1 MISMQALIRQAWH
14 APRSKQRTTL
24 VHTITETAAGVP
36 LFAVELANAADAK
49 TLSLSLLVAVH
60 SRLDKL
66 HLDGTVLRLVAQA
79 ESHMSVTKLSQAI
92 SDDAAS
98 LIQQVDRALAS
109 GVLKKDADG
118 TLSFTHPMIQ
128 RVIRNSAI

>member
-1 MISMQALIRQAWH
+1 
-14 APRSKQRTTL
+14 
-24 VHTITETAAGVP
+24 
-36 LFAVELANAADAK
+36 VELANAADAK